1 MKKMKWSWAVL
12 PAAIL
17 AFLLAPGTAPDFALG
32 QASTATTGGAL
43 RVVDGGQFPL
53 TVAGVQ
59 AALDEAE
66 AAGGGTVQIPSGAN
80 ILVTNTSVKIGNG
93 VKLVGTGDHTQAP
106 TFTANATTNV
116 SAMVENKTQ
125 NGRQQYAYV
134 TGIYIEGNK
143 AGGARVARCLNFK
156 HVYLGSAIKDVL
168 VNNCHGNG
176 LVIDGGEGADTDQ
189 AGPVYLGNVTVARSD
204 DDNILITG
212 GCNAI
217 TMDQV
222 ASESVAAG
230 KAQIR
235 ITRGASKV
243 ASTGHSLT
251 NIYFE
256 GIPAADG
263 LVLNETSHVSVNGLT
278 QNSANATSAV
288 TITGST
294 AGSDGAF
301 AAGGHTL
308 DNILGNIS
316 TIINDRVAG
325 VVVGN
330 AQGRFIRRYQ
340 SPIASATLD
349 KSQSIGLQLQRLGQA
364 ITAAST
370 IDPDDGNFFVVKG
383 TATIDN
389 ITNAAR
395 YSGKVLELQTTSPL
409 TIKHNSGGSGDIRL
423 SGAADFRTAANQIV
437 SFVSD
442 GALWWQE
449 SASIF
454 PETRFV
460 HLVNDQGRALAIG
473 DIVPS
478 PGWGT
483 GSAVT
488 SISGRNSAMKFT
500 VTSGTTVR
508 ANPTITVTFPAA
520 FTGAPACSVAH
531 GSSDISTRDTW
542 TTSTTALTIAFN
554 GTPTPGLAHDY
565 QVVCIGT

>member
-1 MKKMKWSWAVL
+1 MKTLKRAWAVAAVMQALL
-12 PAAIL
+12 PVGA
-17 AFLLAPGTAPDFALG
+17 TA
-32 QASTATTGGAL
+32 SGGDL
-43 RVVDGGQFPL
+43 WIVDGNQFPL

-66 AAGGGTVQIPSGAN
+66 RAGGGTVQVPSSAN

-93 VKLVGTGDHTQAP
+93 VRLVGTGDHTQTP
-106 TFTANATTNV
+106 TFTADARTNV
-116 SAMVENKTQ
+116 PAMVENKTQ
-125 NGRQQYAYV
+125 NGAQQYAYV

-143 AGGARVARCLNFK
+143 GSGARVTRCLNFK

-168 VNNCHGNG
+168 VNDCHGNG
-176 LVIDGGEGADTDQ
+176 LVIDGGEGASTAQ
-189 AGPVYLGNVTVARSD
+189 AGPIYLENVTVARSD

-217 TMDQV
+217 TMDQI

-235 ITRGASKV
+235 ITRGASSV

-256 GIPAADG
+256 GVPAADG

-278 QNSANATSAV
+278 QNSANATSAI

-294 AGSDGAF
+294 TGSDGAF
-301 AAGGHTL
+301 AAGGHTF

-316 TIINDRVAG
+316 TIIDDRVAG
-325 VVVGN
+325 VTVGN
-330 AQGRFIRRYQ
+330 AQGRFVRRYQ
-340 SPIASATLD
+340 SPVASAALD
-349 KSQSIGLQLQRLGQA
+349 KSQNIGLQVQRAGQA
-364 ITAAST
+364 IAAAST
-370 IDPDDGNFFVVKG
+370 ISPDDGNFFLVNG

-389 ITNAAR
+389 ISNAAR
-395 YSGKVLELQTTSPL
+395 YSGKVLELQTRSSL
-409 TIKHNSGGSGDIRL
+409 TIKHDSGGIGDIRL
-423 SGAADFRTAANQIV
+423 SGGADFVTAANQIV

-442 GALWWQE
+442 GTLWWQG

-454 PETRFV
+454 PDVRSV
-460 HLVNDQGRALAIG
+460 HLVNDQGTALAG
-473 DIVPS
+473 GNIVPG
-478 PGWGT
+478 PGWGK
-483 GSAVT
+483 GSTVT

-500 VTSGTTVR
+500 ITSGTSTG
-508 ANPTITVTFPAA
+508 ANPTITVKFPAA

-531 GSSDISTRDTW
+531 GSGDISTRDTW
-542 TTSTTALTIAFN
+542 TTSTTVLTITFN
-554 GTPTPGLAHDY
+554 GTPTPRLEHDY

>member
-1 MKKMKWSWAVL
+1 MKKLTWPWVVR
-12 PAAIL
+12 AAAML
-17 AFLLAPGTAPDFALG
+17 AFLPLNDAPRE
-32 QASTATTGGAL
+32 ASAATTGGVL
-43 RVVDGGQFPL
+43 RVVVDGSRFPL

-66 AAGGGTVQIPSGAN
+66 AAGGGTVEIPSGAS
-80 ILVTNTSVKIGNG
+80 ILVTDTSVKIGNG
-93 VKLVGTGDHTQAP
+93 VRLVGTGDHTRAP
-106 TFTANATTNV
+106 TFTANAGTRV
-116 SAMVENKTQ
+116 PAMVENKTQ

-134 TGIYIEGNK
+134 TGISIEGNK
-143 AGGARVARCLNFK
+143 ASGARVARCLNFK
-156 HVYLGSAIKDVL
+156 HVYLGSAIRDVL
-168 VNNCHGNG
+168 VNNCPGNG
-176 LVIDGGEGADTDQ
+176 LVIDGGEGSDTDQ
-189 AGPVYLGNVTVARSD
+189 AGPIYVGNVTVARSD

-294 AGSDGAF
+294 TGSDGAF

-308 DNILGNIS
+308 DNILGNIG
-316 TIINDRVAG
+316 TIIDDRVAG
-325 VVVGN
+325 VIVGN

-349 KSQSIGLQLQRLGQA
+349 KSQTIGLQLQRLGRT

-370 IDPDDGNFFVVKG
+370 IDPDDGNFFVMKG

-389 ITNAAR
+389 IVNAAR

-409 TIKHNSGGSGDIRL
+409 TIRHNSGGTGDIRL
-423 SGAADFRTAANQIV
+423 SGEADFMTVANQIV

-442 GALWWQE
+442 GTLWWQE
-449 SASIF
+449 SAGIF

-460 HLVNDQGRALAIG
+460 HLVNDQGTPLTG
-473 DIVPS
+473 GNIVPG

-483 GSAVT
+483 GSTVT

-500 VTSGTTVR
+500 VTSGTSTG
-508 ANPTITVTFPAA
+508 ADPSITVTFPAPFA
-520 FTGAPACSVAH
+520 GAPACTVAH
-531 GSSDISTRDTW
+531 GSNDVSTRDTW
-542 TTSTTALTIAFN
+542 TTSATALTITFH
-554 GTPTPGLAHDY
+554 GTPTARLAHDY

>member
-1 MKKMKWSWAVL
+1 MKKLRWPWAV
-12 PAAIL
+12 PAAAMLI
-17 AFLLAPGTAPDFALG
+17 FDFGHGAG
-32 QASTATTGGAL
+32 AGAATTGGVL
-43 RVVDGGQFPL
+43 RVVDGERFPL

-66 AAGGGTVQIPSGAN
+66 AGGGGTVQIPSGAN
-80 ILVTNTSVKIGNG
+80 ILVTDTSVKIGNG
-93 VKLVGTGDHTQAP
+93 VKLVGTGDHTQVP
-106 TFTANATTNV
+106 TFTANARTHV

-143 AGGARVARCLNFK
+143 ATGARVARCLNFK

-168 VNNCHGNG
+168 VNNCPGNG
-176 LVIDGGEGADTDQ
+176 LVIDGGEGPDTDQ
-189 AGPVYLGNVTVARSD
+189 AGPIYVENVTVARSD

-217 TMDQV
+217 TMNQI

-235 ITRGASKV
+235 IARGASRV

-256 GIPAADG
+256 GVPAADG

-288 TITGST
+288 TIMGST
-294 AGSDGAF
+294 TGSDGAF

-308 DNILGNIS
+308 DNILGNIA
-316 TIINDRVAG
+316 TIIDDRVAG

-349 KSQSIGLQLQRLGQA
+349 KSQNIGLQLQRLGQA
-364 ITAAST
+364 LTAAST

-409 TIKHNSGGSGDIRL
+409 TFKHDSGGTGNIRL
-423 SGAADFRTAANQIV
+423 SGAADFLTSAHQIV

-442 GALWWQE
+442 GTLWWQE
-449 SASIF
+449 SASLF
-454 PETRFV
+454 PDARFV
-460 HLVNDQGRALAIG
+460 HLVNDQGTPLSIG
-473 DIVPS
+473 NIVPS
-478 PGWGT
+478 AGWGT
-483 GSAVT
+483 GSTVT
-488 SISGRNSAMKFT
+488 SISGRSSAMKFT
-500 VTSGTTVR
+500 LTSGASTRV
-508 ANPTITVTFPAA
+508 NPTITVTFPAA
-520 FTGAPACSVAH
+520 YSGAPACAVAH
-531 GSSDISTRDTW
+531 GSNDVSTRDTW
-542 TTSTTALTIAFN
+542 TTTTSTLTITFN
-554 GTPTPGLAHDY
+554 GTPTAGLAHDY